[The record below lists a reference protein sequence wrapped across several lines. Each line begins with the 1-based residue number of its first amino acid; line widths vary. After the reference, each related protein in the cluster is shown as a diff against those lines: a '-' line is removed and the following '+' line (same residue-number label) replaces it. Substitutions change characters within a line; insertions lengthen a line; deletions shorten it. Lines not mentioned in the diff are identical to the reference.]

1 MPLSFNYL
9 LMYVVCMKFRC
20 NEIVAGEVC
29 KYRLKTTSFVPASD
43 FTRRELQI
51 IFTASDWPNKITRGE
66 FHAAGPED
74 LRSSRVV
81 GLWTLLAFVYC
92 DLRQVR
98 SNKKWNNS
106 TPIKSSILYT
116 SYIIIDHRGHRPPQ
130 FVSIPTDRDIKSNN
144 ILDTEEVSSFDRR
157 SKVFPTPRRY
167 PVSSV
172 WKECRC
178 KLSCFKMVDRRD
190 YFVLDKFNTH
200 IFISTNQKC
209 PTVPNHSDPSNRSV
223 AHHPS
228 VVMVAMV
235 VAVVDSLMM

>member
-1 MPLSFNYL
+1 MLRDRKICVHHELWGSPWTRCVLRLALYVIYRIFN
-9 LMYVVCMKFRC
+9 
-20 NEIVAGEVC
+20 
-29 KYRLKTTSFVPASD
+29 D
-43 FTRRELQI
+43 
-51 IFTASDWPNKITRGE
+51 
-66 FHAAGPED
+66 
-74 LRSSRVV
+74 
-81 GLWTLLAFVYC
+81 
-92 DLRQVR
+92 
-98 SNKKWNNS
+98 
-106 TPIKSSILYT
+106 PIKSSILYT
-116 SYIIIDHRGHRPPQ
+116 SNIIIDHRGHRPPQ